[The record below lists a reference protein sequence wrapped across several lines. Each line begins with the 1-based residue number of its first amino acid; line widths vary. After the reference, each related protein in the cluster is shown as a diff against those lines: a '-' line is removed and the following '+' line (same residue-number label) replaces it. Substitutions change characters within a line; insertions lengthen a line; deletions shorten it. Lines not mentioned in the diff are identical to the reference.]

1 MKSLYKYIA
10 GVCMALS
17 VSSCNY
23 LDIMPDDVVTVNSMF
38 ADRYTAERYLATCYR
53 GLPRLGET
61 NRNPG
66 LVGAMEMV
74 YNKTTDMVN
83 NGCMKLALGQN
94 SASAN
99 VIEYWQGTDGC
110 YSSIRVCND
119 FLEGIDQVTDC
130 NNISVKE

>member
-38 ADRYTAERYLATCYR
+38 ADRYTAERYFSTCYR

-66 LVGAMEMV
+66 
-74 YNKTTDMVN
+74 
-83 NGCMKLALGQN
+83 
-94 SASAN
+94 
-99 VIEYWQGTDGC
+99 
-110 YSSIRVCND
+110 
-119 FLEGIDQVTDC
+119 
-130 NNISVKE
+130 